1 MIKYK
6 DSKKTINFAKR
17 TITIS
22 NVAIKDGLFVDED
35 GNIAN
40 RISELLIS
48 PVDGINMSIKF
59 ELPDEVE

>member
-22 NVAIKDGLFVDED
+22 NVTIKDGLFVDED

-40 RISELLIS
+40 RLSELLIS

-59 ELPDEVE
+59 ELPEKE